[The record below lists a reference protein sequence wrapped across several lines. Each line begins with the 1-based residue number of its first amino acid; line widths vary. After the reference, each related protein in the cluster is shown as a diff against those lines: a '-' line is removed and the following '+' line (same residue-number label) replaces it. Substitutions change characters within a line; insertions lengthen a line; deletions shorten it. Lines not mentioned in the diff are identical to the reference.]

1 MTPTPSAKDAAKTK
15 SAQGPDTSD
24 AIEATDTPAAPP
36 RFVGIAASAGGLE
49 AVSLL
54 AQHLP
59 RNLNAVYVVAQHMS
73 PTHKSML
80 ATLIGRETR
89 LPVHEMTPETTPEAD
104 AIYVSPPNTD
114 VIYEDGLLKLRQPS
128 VHPASPKPSADR
140 LFKSLVKECGE
151 ACVGIVLSGTGSD
164 GSYGVQAIREAGG
177 ITIAQEPG
185 TAKYDGM
192 PTSALQTGCIDLTLA
207 PDLIGTH
214 LEKILARPRN
224 FDDLQSLNDAP
235 NPLGELFGI
244 LLARTHVDFRDYKE
258 NTLNRRIARRMVALD
273 IQEYDDYVDYCRS
286 RVDEVDALHRDLL
299 ISVTRFFRDPD
310 QFDKLRGEMAKV
322 LSRGKTGPL
331 RIWVVGCA
339 TGEEAY
345 SIAIMIAE
353 ILGGIDM
360 LAVRG
365 VQVFATDI
373 DQNAIDI
380 ARKGVY
386 PIAAASD
393 IPAEY
398 LANYFNVGETDITVR
413 PELRAVTL
421 FSHHNIFQDPPF
433 INVDLVTI
441 RNVLIYFNLALQERV
456 LSRLHYALAA
466 GGLLFVGTSETVG
479 EMSVFFEARSN
490 ADKVFGKR
498 SSISGE
504 LSVEPGARTY
514 QRERRNSSAKSG
526 KTTPALAAE
535 ADLSL
540 ARAVAPNGMICT
552 RNGSIIE
559 VLGDLSPFIE
569 IRAGATTSLNVKML
583 IEPLRTEVTS
593 LLSVAVR
600 NETRRSGR
608 WHSVSLPVG
617 NRVRLQVFPFSSKSG
632 GEMQCLV
639 AVDAKFEEIQES
651 RLTELEDAD
660 QRAYV
665 ERMELEIRST
675 QEALQQTIEE
685 LQTANEELQSTNE
698 EMQSTNE
705 EFQATNE
712 ELETSNEE
720 LQSTNEELLTVN
732 EELQISSAERHALA
746 SELEAMMTTAP
757 YAVALADQAL
767 IVRRLSA
774 VAMRLFGLVELP
786 PTGIH
791 LSQCT
796 LPGGFPALA
805 PIANSVLRLQETRRI
820 PILSEGKYYSMVLS
834 PVHDLHR
841 KLIGL
846 SITVTQYDSEPL
858 AHIVE
863 MMGDV
868 TKVAHWSYNL
878 DTKDLLWSNRMFTI
892 HGLDNSGEMPTW
904 DIALSLIHPEDR
916 EAEMTAVNN
925 LIRDGGNYQFE
936 RRAFGPGGRVL
947 TMRGSTMLTKDAEGN
962 PVQLIG
968 VLWDTAEQ
976 TEQTIRLSN
985 MENVHSDLGIGV
997 FSFDVRN
1004 NQAEWNTFL
1013 FDVLGYNP
1021 VTHSPSVES
1030 LLARIHPDQ
1039 RAEAAERFQTA
1050 LTEGSSFEL
1059 NCLVVQPDGSQS
1071 TCEIHGK
1078 VRRERGGRVSHV
1090 FGSVQC
1096 RASRDA
1102 EPIPLSQTL

>member
-1 MTPTPSAKDAAKTK
+1 MKTK
-15 SAQGPDTSD
+15 KPAKAGPSSQLPTASD
-24 AIEATDTPAAPP
+24 QDGAASRMSRPL

-59 RNLNAVYVVAQHMS
+59 RDLNAVYVVAQHMS

-80 ATLIGRETR
+80 ATLIGRETK
-89 LPVHEMTPETTPEAD
+89 LPVYELSPETKPEPD

-114 VIYEDGLLKLRQPS
+114 VIYEDGVLKLRKPS

-140 LFKSLVKECGE
+140 LFKSLVSECGE

-177 ITIAQEPG
+177 ITIAQDPG

-192 PTSALQTGCIDLTLA
+192 PVSAIQTGCVDLTLP

-224 FDDLQSLNDAP
+224 FDDLQSLTDAP

-258 NTLNRRIARRMVALD
+258 NTLNRRIARRMVALGIED
-273 IQEYDDYVDYCRS
+273 YDDYVDYCRA

-310 QFDKLRGEMAKV
+310 QFDKLRAEMAQA
-322 LSRGKTGPL
+322 LSSGKTGPL
-331 RIWVVGCA
+331 RVWVVGCA

-345 SIAIMIAE
+345 SIAIMMAE

-360 LAVRG
+360 LAARG

-380 ARKGVY
+380 ARKGTY
-386 PIAAASD
+386 PIAAATD
-393 IPAEY
+393 IPTEY
-398 LANYFNVGETDITVR
+398 LSTYFDVGETDITVR

-479 EMSVFFEARSN
+479 EMSVFFEARQG

-498 SSISGE
+498 RSISGE

-514 QRERRNSSAKSG
+514 QRERRASAA
-526 KTTPALAAE
+526 KTGNTAPAHAAE

-569 IRAGATTSLNVKML
+569 IRAGAATSLNVKML
-583 IEPLRTEVTS
+583 IEPLSTEVTS

-600 NETRRSGR
+600 NETRRVGR
-608 WHSVSLPVG
+608 WHSVSLSVG
-617 NRVRLQVFPFSSKSG
+617 NRVRLQVFPFTNKTG

-639 AVDAKFEEIQES
+639 AVDAKFEEVPES
-651 RLTELEDAD
+651 RASDVEDAD

-685 LQTANEELQSTNE
+685 LQTTNEELQSTNE

-796 LPGGFPALA
+796 LPSGFPALA

-820 PILSEGKYYSMVLS
+820 PILSEGKYFSMVLS

-868 TKVAHWSYNL
+868 TKVAYWSYNL
-878 DTKDLLWSNRMFTI
+878 DTKDLLWSHRMFAI

-904 DIALSLIHPEDR
+904 DVALSLIHPEDR
-916 EAEMTAVNN
+916 EAEMEAVHK
-925 LIRDGGNYQFE
+925 LINDGGSYQFE

-947 TMRGSTMLTKDAEGN
+947 SMRGSTMLTKDAEGS

-968 VLWDTAEQ
+968 VLWDTEEQ

-1004 NQAEWNTFL
+1004 NVAEWNTCL
-1013 FDVLGYNP
+1013 FDVLGYST
-1021 VTHSPSVES
+1021 VSHTPSVES
-1030 LLARIHPDQ
+1030 LLARLHPDQ
-1039 RAEAAERFQTA
+1039 RGAAAEKFQKA
-1050 LTEGSSFEL
+1050 LTDGTGFEL
-1059 NCLVVQPDGSQS
+1059 ECRVVQPDGSES
-1071 TCEIHGK
+1071 TCDIHGK
-1078 VRRERGGRVSHV
+1078 VRRANDGRVSHV
-1090 FGSVQC
+1090 FGSVQR
-1096 RASRDA
+1096 RASR
-1102 EPIPLSQTL
+1102 EVGPMPLSQSV